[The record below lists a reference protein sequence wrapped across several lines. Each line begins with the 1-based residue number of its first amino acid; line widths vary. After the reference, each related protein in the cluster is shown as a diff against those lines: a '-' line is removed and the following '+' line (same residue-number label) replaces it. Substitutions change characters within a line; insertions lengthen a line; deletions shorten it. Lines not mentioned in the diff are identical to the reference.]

1 MVVFLI
7 TESTY
12 FSFVLVGS
20 IAASQLGV
28 CLHYYIYCSDIEKY
42 IALHVSLKPMY
53 SLMA

>member
-28 CLHYYIYCSDIEKY
+28 CLHYCSDIEKY
-42 IALHVSLKPMY
+42 IALHVSLKPMC
-53 SLMA
+53 SLMT